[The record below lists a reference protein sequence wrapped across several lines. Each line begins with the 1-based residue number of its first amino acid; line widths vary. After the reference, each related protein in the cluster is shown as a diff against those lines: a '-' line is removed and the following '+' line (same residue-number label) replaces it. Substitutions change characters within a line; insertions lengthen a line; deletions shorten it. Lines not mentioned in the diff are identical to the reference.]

1 MSGGAWERV
10 AAFNDTDSNNY
21 ETTYGSSFA
30 GTAKASTKYATKYS
44 NNSTTNLGT
53 LLYTV
58 GKTGDS
64 TKEVYVGSG
73 DRNWFSDY
81 SYFLCSSDPFFGR
94 GGFFSNGSYAG
105 VFGSCNTLGDDY
117 SVYSFRVVLAG
128 VQDFDRNEKSR

>member
-44 NNSTTNLGT
+44 NNSTTNSGT

-64 TKEVYVGSG
+64 TKEVYTGSG
-73 DRNWFSDY
+73 TANWFSSY
-81 SYFLCSSDPFFGR
+81 SYFLYSSYPFFIR
-94 GGFFSNGSYAG
+94 GGGYVNGSYAG
-105 VFGSCNTLGDDY
+105 VFYSSNTYGNDV
-117 SVYSFRVVLAG
+117 SSYSFRVVLAG
-128 VQDFDRNEKSR
+128 V